1 MKKYKIIKKEKGVLK
16 LDGPAKGFLM
26 SNNTEDEE
34 ELKSRL
40 SVGQQHT
47 IAELLGLE
55 LQQQQQQTFKRAST
69 SKEVDDAAERERIKQ
84 AGAKFNELM
93 GKYRTV
99 DGGHQQAL
107 DMVNGIIDNIKKLL
121 KEPAEQ
127 AKQLPSELQ
136 EKEHKITERL
146 AYLSKKM
153 ESQEADEH
161 SQIAAREA
169 KLEHEKL
176 SEYFA
181 QAKDPSIKLEVL
193 PKEADEMVIQ
203 YKTTLNSLDES
214 RKNAHII
221 KKNSGNMQKIGGLM
235 TTSRGSLRALATAVH
250 KKMRSISTELSKL
263 TTVDGN
269 RELTT
274 EEVNEIITAINEK
287 EVWKIDLKRQ
297 ERRQEKTEIDKFKDS
312 LKKNLTRKKL

>member
-1 MKKYKIIKKEKGVLK
+1 MTLLK
-16 LDGPAKGFLM
+16 
-26 SNNTEDEE
+26 
-34 ELKSRL
+34 
-40 SVGQQHT
+40 
-47 IAELLGLE
+47 
-55 LQQQQQQTFKRAST
+55 
-69 SKEVDDAAERERIKQ
+69 ERIKQ

-235 TTSRGSLRALATAVH
+235 TTSRGS
-250 KKMRSISTELSKL
+250 
-263 TTVDGN
+263 
-269 RELTT
+269 
-274 EEVNEIITAINEK
+274 
-287 EVWKIDLKRQ
+287 
-297 ERRQEKTEIDKFKDS
+297 
-312 LKKNLTRKKL
+312 